1 MLFKFIKQFFSKPTH
16 SSQKKNDLEKII
28 SEAEKLLNS
37 GYVRDALKKYNVALE
52 IDKVNV
58 IALNGAA
65 VCYSDL
71 GDFNQAEIYFDLAY
85 SLDDTCLPVIVNS
98 AKFALD
104 KDKIQSALV
113 SLKKSKIVNPNF
125 THTDAV
131 FSGVCLKQGNSLGAR
146 EIQLHAWMANFDHL
160 RLANCFLFYTAY
172 CDLPEHSLAAE
183 HRFWAETLVNNSKKD
198 LDILETKRDTSKK
211 IKIGY
216 WSPDFR
222 NHSVRYFFKPLLFNQ
237 DRSKFEIHLY
247 HDNFA
252 QDQHTDQLKQYADFF
267 HDVYELTDTALV
279 KKIVADDLDVL
290 VELAGH
296 TSANRLNLLKNKLAP
311 IQITGLGYP
320 PTTGLSAIDY
330 KLLDKHIS
338 TENDSLFYSEKSLI
352 LPESFWCFDPME
364 EAPLAEV
371 PPVINNKYITF
382 ACVGNIAKINEKTL
396 QQWKKIIKR
405 LPKSRL
411 LIRSISFND
420 ESVVSEFKEKLKA
433 AQLPLDRIGIRL
445 PEGGVNFFT
454 SYNEIDIILD
464 TYPFNGGTTTCFAV
478 YMGVPVVTMAGQS
491 LISRMGL
498 SILRNVNAAHLI
510 AENEDEYVEKAIKIS
525 QDIKFLKE
533 FKANARKIM
542 QSNALGNGKI
552 FTAHFEDALR
562 NIIQGKTSTEE
573 INNIDILPAGEVVKR
588 AYMALRFNQN
598 DACQRIIDFCLK
610 YYPDYGNAHI
620 AYANLQSI
628 LTSDYAAQIDYLKEK
643 ISNFSDED
651 KISVLITIIRW
662 SLLINNR
669 IEAEKFLQQ
678 LLIFKITDP
687 IDSSYKKLYQ
697 SYLTKNDHS
706 EKQFNASV
714 CKNIAIIISV
724 QDSLSFERIKANF
737 SKTVKIPDSSKVEF
751 FHSEFKN
758 KSQVF
763 SKVIKSEHFDTVI
776 FLHGHVS
783 IQEPMFLY
791 YVLSDLEEADL
802 VGFAGAT
809 EWSKLDWN
817 TDNINKRHGV
827 YCTQSLE
834 KQDKYDFISIGI
846 LDEKFKK
853 NNIQLLDGSF
863 IAANR
868 KSVQNVPFD
877 AQLNGVENLMEQYWS
892 YCCALQKKKL
902 IVDLRLGIFLDKTLS
917 QDSSYLIDAKE
928 YIVEQLKF
936 DMNSF
941 YKEELVYLSLPIAS
955 LAEATILNQN
965 LFSSSS

>member
-1 MLFKFIKQFFSKPTH
+1 MLIRLIKQLFFSDKI
-16 SSQKKNDLEKII
+16 KKDNLKDII
-28 SEAEKLLNS
+28 LLEAENLLNS
-37 GYVRDALKKYNVALE
+37 GYTRDALNKYLSVLK
-52 IDKVNV
+52 IDSVNI
-58 IALNGAA
+58 IALNCIA
-65 VCYSDL
+65 VCYADL
-71 GDFNQAEIYFDLAY
+71 GDINKAKFYFDLAY
-85 SLDDTCLPVIVNS
+85 SLDDTFLPVIVNS
-98 AKFALD
+98 AKFLVENNQ
-104 KDKIQSALV
+104 IESALN
-113 SLKKSKIVNPNF
+113 SLKKAKIVDPSF
-125 THTDAV
+125 SHTDTV
-131 FSGVCLKQGNSLGAR
+131 FAAVCLKQGDSLRAR
-146 EIQLHAWMANFDHL
+146 EVQLQPWMANFDNL
-160 RLANCFLFYTAY
+160 RLADCFLFNSAY
-172 CDLPEHSLAAE
+172 CDLSERLLAAE
-183 HRFWAETLVNNSKKD
+183 HFFWAETLKKEQFS
-198 LDILETKRDTSKK
+198 LINKNKSNKK

-216 WSPDFR
+216 WSPDLR
-222 NHSVRYFFKPLLFNQ
+222 NHSVRYFFKPLLINQ
-237 DRSKFEIHLY
+237 NKELFEVHLY
-247 HDNFA
+247 HDHFT
-252 QDQHTDQLKQYADFF
+252 QDEHTADFKKNTDFF
-267 HDVYELTDTALV
+267 HDIYELTNRELIE
-279 KKIVADDLDVL
+279 KIIGDQLDVL

-296 TSANRLNLLKNKLAP
+296 TSANRINLLKNKLAS

-320 PTTGLSAIDY
+320 PTTGLSTIDY
-330 KLLDKHIS
+330 KILDKHIS
-338 TENDSLFYSEKSLI
+338 TENDRIFYSEKGLI

-405 LPKSRL
+405 IPKSRL

-420 ESVVSEFKEKLKA
+420 ESVVSEFKEKIRA
-433 AQLPLDRIGIRL
+433 AQLPLDRIDIRL
-445 PEGGVNFFT
+445 PEGGINFFT
-454 SYNEIDIILD
+454 SYNEIDVILD

-510 AENEDEYVEKAIKIS
+510 AENEDEYIEKAIKIS
-525 QDIKFLKE
+525 QDIKFLKK
-533 FKANARKIM
+533 FKATARKIM
-542 QSNALGNGKI
+542 QSNALGNGEI
-552 FTAHFEDALR
+552 FTAHFENALL
-562 NIIQGKTSTEE
+562 NAIQGKTSTKE
-573 INNIDILPAGEVVKR
+573 INNIDILSAEEIVKR
-588 AYMALRFNQN
+588 AYMTLRFNQN

-610 YYPDYGNAHI
+610 YYPSYGNAHI
-620 AYANLQSI
+620 AHANLQSV

-643 ISNFSDED
+643 ISTFSDGD
-651 KISVLITIIRW
+651 KISALITIIRW
-662 SLLINNR
+662 SLLINNP

-678 LLIFKITDP
+678 LLLFKIIDP
-687 IDSSYKKLYQ
+687 IDVSYKKLYQ
-697 SYLTKNDHS
+697 SYLIKNYHS
-706 EKQFNASV
+706 ENQFNTISV
-714 CKNIAIIISV
+714 SKNIAIIISV
-724 QDSLSFERIKANF
+724 QDSLSFERIKSNF
-737 SKTVKIPDSSKVEF
+737 SKTVRISNSSKVEF

-763 SKVIKSEHFDTVI
+763 TKVIKSEHFDTVL

-817 TDNINKRHGV
+817 TDNINKRHGI
-827 YCTQSLE
+827 YYTQSLE

-853 NNIQLLDGSF
+853 SNIQLLDGSF

-868 KSVQNVPFD
+868 KYVQNISFD
-877 AQLNGVENLMEQYWS
+877 PQLNGVENLMEQYWS

-928 YIVEQLKF
+928 YIVELLKF
-936 DMNSF
+936 DMSSF
-941 YKEELVYLSLPIAS
+941 YKEQLVYLSLPIAS
-955 LAEATILNQN
+955 LDEATILNQN
-965 LFSSSS
+965 LFSSSL